1 VVFDGVAGPAGEQAG
16 DPGPAV
22 ADAGV
27 SGDLFFFFEREREKR
42 ETRGNKVSKKKGK
55 P

>member
-27 SGDLFFFFEREREKR
+27 SGDLFFFFFFEREREKR
-42 ETRGNKVSKKKGK
+42 NEGE
-55 P
+55 